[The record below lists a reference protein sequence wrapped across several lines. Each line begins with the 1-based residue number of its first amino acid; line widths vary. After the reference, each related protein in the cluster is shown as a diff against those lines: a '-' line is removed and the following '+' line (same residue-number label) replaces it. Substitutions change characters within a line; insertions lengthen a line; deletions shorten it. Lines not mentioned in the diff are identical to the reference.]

1 MNDSPPVITEAP
13 PLLPPELNRKSGRRF
28 FAVVLSLC
36 LALFILDAA
45 LPLIDYAV
53 FVIFR
58 VDALAFLRGLVSL
71 ASLAMAVGLYALI
84 GFASFAPKRPF
95 LLIPIFYFVTT
106 LAMFPL
112 AIYWYD
118 QIPWMAMG
126 NAVCQLVL
134 GLGLLFWC
142 RRGFKFSWPLVP
154 EERIE
159 VRRFSWRGP
168 RAFLLG
174 NVFVL
179 APLMVVFLFLCL
191 ARAVDHFSEGFM
203 ALHPSGFTVQ
213 VRKYVRDDGKVIEL
227 FPMAHVANAN
237 FYQKVSQSFPTNSLV
252 LMEGVSDNRN
262 LLTNKLGYKRMARS
276 LGLAEQKE
284 TFTPPSNEVV
294 RADVDV
300 SQFSAETIH
309 FLNLAMTLH
318 SEGVNAQSLMKFAQ
332 FAPPPGFEKRLFDDI
347 LRKRNEHLL
356 LEIRSHLLE
365 SDNIMVPWGVAHM
378 PGIAKEIQKS
388 GFHLAESHDYV
399 VISFGGKGKGASK

>member
-1 MNDSPPVITEAP
+1 MNDSPPVIAETP
-13 PLLPPELNRKSGRRF
+13 PLLPPEPNRKSGQRL

-36 LALFILDAA
+36 LILFIVDAA

-53 FVIFR
+53 LILLRFE
-58 VDALAFLRGLVSL
+58 ALSFLRGLVSL

-84 GFASFAPKRPF
+84 GFTSFAPKRPF

-118 QIPWMAMG
+118 QIPLIAMG
-126 NAVCQLVL
+126 TALCQLVL
-134 GLGLLFWC
+134 GLGLLYWC
-142 RRGFKFSWPLVP
+142 RRGFKLSWPLVP
-154 EERIE
+154 EDRLD

-168 RAFLLG
+168 FAFLLA

-179 APLMVVFLFLCL
+179 APLVVVFLFLCA
-191 ARAVDHFSEGFM
+191 ARVVDHFSEGFM

-227 FPMAHVANAN
+227 FPMAHVANAT
-237 FYQKVSQSFPTNSLV
+237 FYQKVSQTFPTNSLI
-252 LMEGVSDNRN
+252 LMEGVSDKQN
-262 LLTNKLGYKRMARS
+262 LLTNKIGYKRMAQS

-284 TFTPPSNEVV
+284 TFAPPSNQVV
-294 RADVDV
+294 HADVDV
-300 SQFSAETIH
+300 SQFSAETIN
-309 FLNLAMTLH
+309 FLNLAMTFH
-318 SEGVNAQSLMKFAQ
+318 SQGIKAQSLMKYGQ

-347 LRKRNEHLL
+347 LHKRNDHLL

-365 SDNIMVPWGVAHM
+365 SDSIMVPWGVAHM
-378 PGIAKEIQKS
+378 PGIAREIQKS
-388 GFHLAESHDYV
+388 GFHLAESHNYT
-399 VISFGGKGKGASK
+399 VISFGGRNRDQGK